1 MQMNGETIATLSDND
16 ELQQHTLFI
25 YNTHNDLIVLIIITL
40 IFIEQSL
47 QSDKSLIT
55 HIVKE
60 THKCIKHI
68 VETIISYVALN
79 LLLQKHENDSQKWY
93 QIFSQE
99 SSLTLERKKLER
111 RLDEY
116 SLLVELLLWDLSFSK
131 TYFLAKK
138 KMNINGGRLHDDEH
152 DC

>member
-79 LLLQKHENDSQKWY
+79 LLLQKHENDSQK
-93 QIFSQE
+93 
-99 SSLTLERKKLER
+99 
-111 RLDEY
+111 
-116 SLLVELLLWDLSFSK
+116 
-131 TYFLAKK
+131 
-138 KMNINGGRLHDDEH
+138 
-152 DC
+152 